1 MVPGLQ
7 SNSDMKRF
15 ISRVAEAK
23 QSALLLDYDGT
34 IAPFVVE
41 RSHAQPYAGVV
52 DLLRTIMA
60 SGHTRVVIVT
70 GRTASDI
77 VPLLGLDPAPE
88 IWGAHGFQRLW
99 PGGSLSETSVV
110 SERACDALREAR
122 NWLSSL
128 SLEPQTEFKPGGVAV
143 HWRGLSADVRDEIRE
158 NVLRGWFPIAQK
170 SSMWILEFDGGVEF
184 RVPNCDK
191 GDAVRVLLHELD
203 DNAPVAY
210 LGDDVTD
217 EKAFEALGERGLTV
231 LVRREWRQTAARTW
245 LRPPDELINFL
256 TEWANASRAVLPGA
270 IAGFERTTRD

>member
-7 SNSDMKRF
+7 STSEIKRF
-15 ISRVAEAK
+15 LSSVQKAR

-41 RSHAQPYAGVV
+41 RSHAKPYAGVV
-52 DLLRTIMA
+52 DLLQTIIA

-70 GRTASDI
+70 GRSASDI
-77 VPLLGLDPAPE
+77 VTLLGLDPAPE
-88 IWGAHGFQRLW
+88 IWGAHGFQRLR

-110 SERACDALREAR
+110 SDKACDALREAR

-128 SLEPQTEFKPGGVAV
+128 GLEPQTEFKPGGVAV
-143 HWRGLSADVRDEIRE
+143 HWRRLSADVRDEIRE

-191 GDAVRVLLHELD
+191 GDAVRVLVRELD
-203 DNAPVAY
+203 DDVPVAY

-217 EKAFEALGERGLTV
+217 EKAFEALSGRGLTV
-231 LVRREWRQTAARTW
+231 LVRPEWRQTAAKTW
-245 LRPPDELINFL
+245 LRPPDELISFL
-256 TEWANASRAVLPGA
+256 TEWANASRAALPGA
-270 IAGFERTTRD
+270 VAGFERTTRD